1 MFKKGVHSAVFYT
14 HCVKVFGI
22 LQFLP
27 YCVEEIGLSAVVGSL
42 CYHTALQKERYGVAH
57 CVQVFARC
65 ISERGDYC
73 ICSFPDCVEENRI
86 LPAVYDTAFR
96 NSDTVDN
103 TLNLSVTRHLAVS
116 LKGVDTSFLA
126 K

>member
-57 CVQVFARC
+57 CVQF
-65 ISERGDYC
+65 
-73 ICSFPDCVEENRI
+73 
-86 LPAVYDTAFR
+86 LPAAFQ
-96 NSDTVDN
+96 NADIIAS
-103 TLNLSVTRHLAVS
+103 AVS
-116 LKGVDTSFLA
+116 QTALRKLGCYRQSMTLRSGIVTLLTIH
-126 K
+126 